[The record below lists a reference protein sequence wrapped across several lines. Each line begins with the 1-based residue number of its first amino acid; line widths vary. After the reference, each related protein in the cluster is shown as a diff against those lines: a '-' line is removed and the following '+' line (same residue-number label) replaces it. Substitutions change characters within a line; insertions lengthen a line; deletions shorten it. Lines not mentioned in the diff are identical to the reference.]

1 MKKYLLLTFAL
12 VCSLACFASAKVKE
26 GSLACL
32 SGEKTISVCLDLTD
46 TKYKKKRPL
55 DEFLLKERRVDDWEK
70 QSLDYFVTT
79 FNQRSVR
86 YGFKVAADSQEE
98 KYILVLASKNV
109 NGNGSLEGEA
119 YLKEKG
125 SSETKAVIEFSSDDG
140 DDDDEITFRDP
151 LKELGETFAKIFV
164 KEIKKAQK

>member
-1 MKKYLLLTFAL
+1 MKKFLLLTFVL
-12 VCSLACFASAKVKE
+12 VCSLTCFASAKIKE
-26 GSLACL
+26 GTLACL

-55 DEFLLKERRVDDWEK
+55 DEFLLKKRRVKDWKK

-79 FNQRSVR
+79 FNQRSVT
-86 YGFKVAADSQEE
+86 YGFKVVADSQED
-98 KYILVLASKNV
+98 KYILVIAPKNV
-109 NGNGSLEGEA
+109 KGDGSLEGEA
-119 YLKEKG
+119 YLIEKG
-125 SSETKAVIEFSSDDG
+125 SSEKKVVFEFSSDDG

-164 KEIKKAQK
+164 KGIKKAQN